1 MIDDRNTGLDNPN
14 LFNEL
19 SDNNKQKL
27 LKQIDENLYSIK
39 SFNDR
44 HTSYGLKH
52 KVPFYVYNGVFKG
65 AMLAAGYKV
74 KNKSDRN
81 WVFNISQKSKCLR
94 RNL

>member
-1 MIDDRNTGLDNPN
+1 MSDDRNKGLDDPS

-19 SDNNKQKL
+19 PEEEKQRL
-27 LKQIDENLYSIK
+27 LNWISENLHPIK

-52 KVPFYVYNGVFKG
+52 KLPFYVYNGIFKG

-74 KNKSDRN
+74 KNKFDRN

>member
-1 MIDDRNTGLDNPN
+1 MIDNRNKGLDDPN

-19 SDNNKQKL
+19 PDEDKQKL
-27 LKQIDENLYSIK
+27 LNWIDENFYPIK
-39 SFNDR
+39 SFNNK

-52 KVPFYVYNGVFKG
+52 KLPFYITNGAFKG
-65 AMLAAGYKV
+65 AMLVAGYKV

-94 RNL
+94 GNL

>member
-1 MIDDRNTGLDNPN
+1 
-14 LFNEL
+14 
-19 SDNNKQKL
+19 
-27 LKQIDENLYSIK
+27 
-39 SFNDR
+39 
-44 HTSYGLKH
+44 
-52 KVPFYVYNGVFKG
+52 VPFYVYNGVFKG